1 MVIKFTSQTITC
13 DSEIIYIGKIVY
25 VKKSSKSYRKI
36 TKPKF
41 TPQEMA
47 LPRKLALAIL
57 VLYLFH
63 FFTDLSFYVI
73 GDIFC
78 IIGILTALLWDRNRR
93 IVQKASS
100 QSDTK
105 TAFFLELRWDNGGQ
119 IYLASEYEEKIND
132 FFSYLSTLYQG
143 EPKPPFESDNINKIA
158 SLDGPTLF
166 PNEYELV
173 VPAGQKND
181 GNKKKS
187 IGQIVD
193 TNIERIGNIANETL
207 ENFTEKLAQALE
219 QERQMW
225 RAFSFKAFWQ
235 ARKNDWQ
242 RRKEYKVALQAF
254 LEKLK
259 TKLKL

>member
-25 VKKSSKSYRKI
+25 VKKSSKSYRK
-36 TKPKF
+36 TTNPKF

-63 FFTDLSFYVI
+63 FFTDLSFYII

-93 IVQKASS
+93 IVQNASS

-105 TAFFLELRWDNGGQ
+105 TAFFLELRWENGGQ

-143 EPKPPFESDNINKIA
+143 EAKPPFESDNINKIA

-166 PNEYELV
+166 PKEYELV

-187 IGQIVD
+187 IEQ
-193 TNIERIGNIANETL
+193 IANEAL
-207 ENFTEKLAQALE
+207 ENFTEKLAQVLE
-219 QERQMW
+219 RERQMW
-225 RAFSFKAFWQ
+225 QAFSFKAFWQ

-242 RRKEYKVALQAF
+242 RRKEYSAALEEF
-254 LEKLK
+254 WRKIK